1 MKNFI
6 SFIAGLLCVLVSPA
20 FAQIVEIHEFG
31 ATNTQYFIYSSG
43 ATFDFIAKNT
53 MTVDT
58 VEVKSWLATDKRA
71 TFHIELSIQD
81 SLIAKWDQYIDRVL
95 TYTEYYHTK
104 QVSHSLRQG
113 DTIVYEI
120 SGTGGSPAGGLR
132 GVNYV
137 KLTGQEA
144 TAVEFVDTTPS
155 EYLLSQNYPNPF
167 NPSTTIEFA
176 LPHAGYVTLK
186 VHNVLGEEVTF
197 LVSGDH
203 AAGTFR
209 TTWDASG
216 MPSGVY
222 FYRLTAGEYIQT
234 KRAVLMR

>member
-1 MKNFI
+1 MKNVI
-6 SFIAGLLCVLVSPA
+6 SLIMSILFVLVSPA

-43 ATFDFIAKNT
+43 KTFEFVAKNT
-53 MTVDT
+53 MTVGT

-81 SLIAKWDQYIDRVL
+81 SLIAEWDQFINRDL
-95 TYTEYYHTK
+95 TYKEYYHTK
-104 QVSHSLRQG
+104 QVSCSLTQG
-113 DTIVYEI
+113 DKIVYKI

-137 KLTGQEA
+137 KLTGEAA
-144 TAVEFVDTTPS
+144 TAIEFVDTTPS

-167 NPSTTIEFA
+167 NPNTTIEFA
-176 LPHAGYVTLK
+176 LPHSSFVTLR
-186 VHNVLGEEVTF
+186 VYNVLGDEVAT
-197 LVSGDH
+197 LIAGDH
-203 AAGTFR
+203 AAGTFKVI
-209 TTWDASG
+209 WDASE

-222 FYRLTAGEYIQT
+222 FYRLSAGEYVQT
-234 KRAVLMR
+234 KRAVLMK